1 MPTETNAP
9 GTSEAS
15 ATSGASATS
24 EAAAFA
30 HPAIAAALKDLRR
43 QLEANT
49 RVILG
54 ITGPPGVGKSTFAA
68 CLARHFGP
76 ETSVVVPM
84 DGFHLGEAV
93 IAGTELKQRKGA
105 IDTFDVGGYFSLLQR
120 LKTRDEDIVYAPLY
134 TREIEEPIAASI
146 AVPARV
152 PLVITEGN
160 YLLNPDPAW
169 QKVRAQLD
177 AVWYLELPAD
187 LRLDRLIR
195 RHVEFGKEPAAAEAW
210 AKGSDET
217 NARLIQADGHRADR
231 ILPWS

>member
-1 MPTETNAP
+1 MPTETNTH
-9 GTSEAS
+9 G
-15 ATSGASATS
+15 TS

-30 HPAIAAALKDLRR
+30 HPAITEALQDLERR
-43 QLEANT
+43 LEANT

-54 ITGPPGVGKSTFAA
+54 ITGPPGVGKSTFAT
-68 CLARHFGP
+68 CLAAHFGP

-93 IAGTELKQRKGA
+93 IAGTELKERKGA

-120 LKTRDEDIVYAPLY
+120 LKSRDEDTVYAPLY

-146 AVPARV
+146 AVPARI

-169 QKVRAQLD
+169 QKVRGQFD

-187 LRLDRLIR
+187 LRQQRLIA

-210 AKGSDET
+210 AKGSDEA
-217 NARLIQADGHRADR
+217 NARLIQADSHRADR

>member
-1 MPTETNAP
+1 MHTETNTP
-9 GTSEAS
+9 
-15 ATSGASATS
+15 

-30 HPAIAAALKDLRR
+30 HPEITAALRDLER
-43 QLEANT
+43 QLKQSK

-54 ITGPPGVGKSTFAA
+54 ITGPPGVGKSTFAER
-68 CLARHFGP
+68 LAAHFGP

-84 DGFHLGEAV
+84 DGFHLGESI

-105 IDTFDVGGYFSLLQR
+105 IDTFDVGGYLSLLQR
-120 LKTRDEDIVYAPLY
+120 LKRRDEDVVYAPLY
-134 TREIEEPIAASI
+134 TRDIEEPIAASI
-146 AVPARV
+146 AVPAEV

-160 YLLNPDPAW
+160 YLLSREPAW
-169 QKVRAQLD
+169 QKVRGQLD

-187 LRLDRLIR
+187 LRLERLIH

-210 AKGSDET
+210 AKGSDEA
-217 NARLIQADGHRADR
+217 NARLIQADSHRADR